1 MTNIDLAEK
10 KAENRREIDKFIVD
24 YQCRSRQGNP
34 FNRKLGGQEQCE
46 ESSHRKSGYIYF
58 FIFALQFKVG
68 IHRTTHP
75 VTAVG
80 EHKIFS
86 GSSMTG
92 EAGYGYSKTGLIE
105 PLRKVLHLISHPG
118 ESMQQQYGL
127 VVAALVIAGHSNGS
141 YFCISRYLF

>member
-10 KAENRREIDKFIVD
+10 KAENRRKIDKFIVD

-46 ESSHRKSGYIYF
+46 ESSHRKSCDIYF

-86 GSSMTG
+86 RASMAG
-92 EAGYGYSKTGLIE
+92 ESGHGCSKTGLIE
-105 PLRKVLHLISHPG
+105 PLRKVPHLMGNPSK
-118 ESMQQQYGL
+118 SVQYQYCL
-127 VVAALVIAGHSNGS
+127 VTVSLVIKGHSN
-141 YFCISRYLF
+141 

>member
-10 KAENRREIDKFIVD
+10 KAENRRKIDKFIVD

-80 EHKIFS
+80 EHKILS

-92 EAGYGYSKTGLIE
+92 EAGYGYSKAGLIE
-105 PLRKVLHLISHPG
+105 PLRKVLHFISNPC
-118 ESMQQQYGL
+118 ESVQHQGSL
-127 VVAALVIAGHSNGS
+127 VAVTLVIAGHSDRS
-141 YFCISRYLF
+141 YFSISR